1 MLQVTKGAQKRL
13 RDLLKFL
20 PRKDYAGP
28 LLKAAG
34 ETPGPLPL
42 DNPDLWILA
51 ARSALTIR
59 PDDSVLKRAFDA
71 LQLDP
76 KNPFYWREL
85 AQYLAH
91 LLFDDPRKGGRPSK
105 WDTERYCELLKA
117 VHKRQQA
124 NSHLSDVKACGLIAQ
139 DKASPVYFR
148 RSGKEGLRKK
158 LREARTPEHNEAVR
172 MLVEWE
178 IPIAKFQ
185 AKVRGDDWSKV
196 EKEWVTETAKAA
208 AQFIA
213 SKN

>member
-1 MLQVTKGAQKRL
+1 MLQGTKGAQKRL

-20 PRKDYAGP
+20 PPKDYAG
-28 LLKAAG
+28 LLFKASG
-34 ETPGPLPL
+34 ETPPPPPF
-42 DNPDLWILA
+42 DNPDFWILA
-51 ARSALTIR
+51 ARSALTIG
-59 PDDSVLKRAFDA
+59 PDDTVLKRAFEA

-76 KNPFYWREL
+76 KNPFNWRQL
-85 AQYLAH
+85 AHYLAH
-91 LLFDDPRKGGRPSK
+91 LLFADPKKGGRPSK

-172 MLVEWE
+172 MLVELG
-178 IPIAKFQ
+178 ISIAKE
-185 AKVRGDDWSKV
+185 VRGDDWSKV
-196 EKEWVTETAKAA
+196 EKEWVTKTAKIA